1 MLNITDVCNM
11 ALAHIAKMRIASI
24 NEQSEPAR
32 QCKLFYDSTR
42 KQLLREYT
50 WGFAKRVSKLAEL
63 TVESPYWK
71 KVYAYPE
78 KCIAVRK
85 IFDSETGAAIR
96 AGEAEQEEWDLYM
109 ASDNVLAIGCDLS
122 NAWLEYTYD
131 VDDVEMFSS
140 DFLNALTHML
150 AFNICV
156 QLTGNSGLQQTQ
168 YQLAQAALLKAK
180 YTTAAEKKEKPDYP
194 THYFDGRE

>member
-1 MLNITDVCNM
+1 MNITDVCNM
-11 ALAHIAKMRIASI
+11 ALAHIAKGRIASI
-24 NEQSEPAR
+24 DEQTEMAR

-42 KQLLREYT
+42 KELLRAYT

-85 IFDSETGAAIR
+85 IFDNETGAMIR
-96 AGEAEQEEWDLYM
+96 AGEQEQEEWDLYM
-109 ASDNVLAIGCDLS
+109 ASDNVLAIGCDLP

-131 VDDVEMFSS
+131 VDDVELFSS
-140 DFLNALTHML
+140 DFLSALTHML

-156 QLTGNSGLQQTQ
+156 QLTGNSGLQQAQ
-168 YQLAQAALLKAK
+168 YQLAQAALMKAK

-194 THYFDGRE
+194 TRYFDGRA

>member
-1 MLNITDVCNM
+1 MNITDVCNM
-11 ALAHIAKMRIASI
+11 ALAHIAKGRIASI
-24 NEQSEPAR
+24 DEQTEMAR

-42 KQLLREYT
+42 KELLRAYT

-63 TVESPYWK
+63 TVESPYWE

-85 IFDSETGAAIR
+85 IFDNETGAMIR
-96 AGEAEQEEWDLYM
+96 AGEQEQKEWDLYM
-109 ASDNVLAIGCDLS
+109 ASDNVLAIGCDLP

-131 VDDVEMFSS
+131 VDDVELFSS
-140 DFLNALTHML
+140 DFLSALTHML

-168 YQLAQAALLKAK
+168 YQLAQAALMKAK

-194 THYFDGRE
+194 TRYFDGRA

>member
-1 MLNITDVCNM
+1 MNITDVCNM
-11 ALAHIAKMRIASI
+11 ALAHIAKGKIASI
-24 NEQSEPAR
+24 DEQTEMAR
-32 QCKLFYDSTR
+32 QCKLFYDSTK
-42 KQLLREYT
+42 KQLLRSYT

-85 IFDSETGAAIR
+85 IFDAETGAEIR
-96 AGEAEQEEWDLYM
+96 AGEQEQEDWDLYM
-109 ASDNVLAIGCDLS
+109 VSDNVLGIGC
-122 NAWLEYTYD
+122 NIPRAWLEYTYE
-131 VDDVEMFSS
+131 VDDVELFSS
-140 DFLNALTHML
+140 DFLEAFTHML

-168 YQLAQAALLKAK
+168 YQLAQAALMRAK
-180 YTTAAEKKEKPDYP
+180 YTTAAEKKDKLDYP
-194 THYFDGRE
+194 TRYFDGRA

>member
-1 MLNITDVCNM
+1 MNITDVCNM
-11 ALAHIAKMRIASI
+11 ALAHIAKGRIASI
-24 NEQSEPAR
+24 DEQTEMAR

-42 KQLLREYT
+42 KELLRAYT

-85 IFDSETGAAIR
+85 IFDSETGAMIR
-96 AGEAEQEEWDLYM
+96 AGEQEQEEWDLYM
-109 ASDNVLAIGCDLS
+109 ASDNVLAIGCDLP

-131 VDDVEMFSS
+131 VDDVELFSS
-140 DFLNALTHML
+140 DFLSALTHML

-168 YQLAQAALLKAK
+168 YQLAQAALMKAK

-194 THYFDGRE
+194 TRYFDGRA